1 MTAPTSEAM
10 RAALASMVHL
20 PACREWPADFDAVM
34 ADPRRMRLVRLQA
47 TFLTRVAAEKAAA
60 RSPPPVTPPM
70 AERRPR
76 FDHKRAAAGDTDD

>member
-1 MTAPTSEAM
+1 MTAPTAAAL
-10 RAALASMVHL
+10 RAALQSMVRL

-47 TFLTRVAAEKAAA
+47 TFLTRVASEKAAA
-60 RSPPPVTPPM
+60 RSPPPAPPM
-70 AERRPR
+70 AMRPPR